1 MQSIMWDSTLQSI
14 GDEPSP
20 IGEEEYNARQRR
32 LFSQLRPGDLLIVT
46 APHEST
52 RSNDVHYPY
61 RTSSEM
67 LYLCGW
73 EDPEAV
79 FVAFN
84 SGEDLVT
91 SLFVQPKEVLMEIW
105 EGDPELM
112 VLETDGQLM
121 RPIPIKN

>member
-52 RSNDVHYPY
+52 RSNDVHYHC
-61 RTSSEM
+61 SQF
-67 LYLCGW
+67 
-73 EDPEAV
+73 PE
-79 FVAFN
+79 
-84 SGEDLVT
+84 SPGH
-91 SLFVQPKEVLMEIW
+91 
-105 EGDPELM
+105 
-112 VLETDGQLM
+112 
-121 RPIPIKN
+121 KNEWRDE